1 LRWGIVDVEGWL
13 STLEPRVIDAWL
25 TFASVEPEA
34 FSGATKAGAKP
45 GDGKTKWA
53 SGADAVNMLAARFGG

>member
-1 LRWGIVDVEGWL
+1 LRWGIADVEGWL
-13 STLEPRVIDAWL
+13 ATLEPRVIDAWL

-34 FSGATKAGAKP
+34 FGTASKSAPKG
-45 GDGKTKWA
+45 GDSRTKWA